1 MLFFLNSAGTPN
13 RILGTKLEDRI
24 AMETEA
30 GRESLRVWRDIWRN
44 MTGEQRIAKAFQLTE
59 EVRQVM
65 RAGIRSRNPEAS
77 EEHIQYLYVNQLLAA
92 HGTSLEQ
99 IKHQQKEDRTR

>member
-1 MLFFLNSAGTPN
+1 MNKAH
-13 RILGTKLEDRI
+13 RISGTKLEDRI
-24 AMETEA
+24 AAETEA
-30 GRESLRVWRDIWRN
+30 GRESLRVWRNIWRN

-77 EEHIQYLYVNQLLAA
+77 EAQIQHLYVNQLLAA
-92 HGTSLEQ
+92 HGTSLEH

>member
-1 MLFFLNSAGTPN
+1 
-13 RILGTKLEDRI
+13 
-24 AMETEA
+24 METEA
-30 GRESLRVWRDIWRN
+30 RRESLRVWRDIWRN

-77 EEHIQYLYVNQLLAA
+77 EEHIQYLCVNQLLAA
-92 HGTSLEQ
+92 YGPPLEQ